1 MRAPGSCVLV
11 ALALLPAA
19 APAAPAASP
28 SDDAYA
34 CGPILALLQ
43 ADVKEAAHA
52 SLALSPPP
60 DQRGDVDDGRC
71 DAGAF
76 DHARRA
82 LHAKAGAGA
91 EVGRLGTH
99 RAAVWSDGPHGSGHF
114 WQLAIAVE
122 LDGRAVGT
130 CAGTATAG
138 WRNIPGDGVRVIG
151 TWQALVGGE
160 LVVWREL
167 AAGHGSEAECLI
179 DPVVYRLDERTHALV
194 LDVDATRA
202 AIARFGRAYAKIAT
216 LRDDPAPELHRGAA
230 AAYAAFAAGGTC
242 RP

>member
-1 MRAPGSCVLV
+1 MRASGLGVVV

-19 APAAPAASP
+19 APAATPG
-28 SDDAYA
+28 DDVHA
-34 CGPILALLQ
+34 CGTILALLQ
-43 ADVKEAAHA
+43 ADVKDAAHA

-71 DAGAF
+71 GAGGF
-76 DHARRA
+76 ESARRA
-82 LHAKAGAGA
+82 LHAKPGASVEA
-91 EVGRLGTH
+91 GRLGTH
-99 RAAVWSDGPHGSGHF
+99 RAAVWSDGPHGSGHY

-122 LDGRAVGT
+122 LDGKPVGT
-130 CAGTATAG
+130 CAGTETTG
-138 WRNIPGDGVRVIG
+138 WRNIPSDGVRVIG
-151 TWQALVGGE
+151 TWQTLVGGE
-160 LVVWREL
+160 LVVWRTL
-167 AAGHGSEAECLI
+167 ASGHGLFESLI

-202 AIARFGRAYAKIAT
+202 AIGRFGQAYAKIAT

-230 AAYAAFAAGGTC
+230 AAYAAFAAGAAC

>member
-1 MRAPGSCVLV
+1 MRAGGLGVVV

-19 APAAPAASP
+19 APAATPRDEVYDCAS
-28 SDDAYA
+28 
-34 CGPILALLQ
+34 ILALVQ
-43 ADVKEAAHA
+43 ADVKDAAHA

-71 DAGAF
+71 DAGEF
-76 DHARRA
+76 EHARGA
-82 LHAKAGAGA
+82 LHAKPGASVEAGWIAK
-91 EVGRLGTH
+91 H

-130 CAGTATAG
+130 CVGTATAG

-151 TWQALVGGE
+151 TWQTLVGGE

-167 AAGHGSEAECLI
+167 AAGHGSEAESLI
-179 DPVVYRLDERTHALV
+179 DPVVYRLDGRTHALV
-194 LDVDATRA
+194 LDGDATRA
-202 AIARFGRAYAKIAT
+202 AIARFGHAYARIAT

-230 AAYAAFAAGGTC
+230 AAYAAFAAGAAC